1 MRAIGNGLTGVPY
14 VIEITGY
21 VDARGSAAK
30 NRSLAEQ
37 RAKAVRDALVA
48 AGVSTDSLLL
58 KPPANVVG
66 KVDAAQARRVEIA
79 FAIR

>member
-21 VDARGSAAK
+21 VDAGGPAAK

-48 AGVSTDSLLL
+48 AGAPADRMRL
-58 KPPANVVG
+58 KPPSNVVVG
-66 KVDAAQARRVEIA
+66 TDAGQARRVEIA
-79 FAIR
+79 FANR